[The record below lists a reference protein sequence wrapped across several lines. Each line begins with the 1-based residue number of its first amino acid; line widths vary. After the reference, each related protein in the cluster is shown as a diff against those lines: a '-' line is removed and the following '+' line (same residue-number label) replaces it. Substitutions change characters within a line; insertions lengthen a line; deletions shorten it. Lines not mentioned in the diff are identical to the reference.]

1 MNIANPPKHSDQAAP
16 NPSRSTIDDAEIEK
30 FEKMAEDW
38 WNPDGPFKPLHALN
52 PLRIQFIRDQL
63 IQHFQRGDPL
73 KPTPL
78 RGLTILDIGCGG
90 GLLCEPMTRLGA
102 MVTGVDAA
110 DRNIDIARTHAQR
123 MELSIDYR
131 CAAAEDLAAEGL
143 AFDVVLNMEV
153 VEHVAEVDL
162 FLNAA
167 ARLVRPGGLMIV
179 ATLNRTAKSYALAI
193 VGAEYIMRW
202 LPVGTHDWRKFV
214 KPSELARGL
223 RPYGVDITDVTG
235 MVYNRPSELARSLR
249 TANMKIETLTGLTY
263 NPLKETWS
271 LNERDL
277 DVNYIATAIRTNR
290 LPA

>member
-1 MNIANPPKHSDQAAP
+1 MNISNPPKHSDQAAP

-202 LPVGTHDWRKFV
+202 LPVGTHDWLKFV
-214 KPSELARGL
+214 
-223 RPYGVDITDVTG
+223 
-235 MVYNRPSELARSLR
+235 RPSELARSLR

-290 LPA
+290 LPALFK

>member
-1 MNIANPPKHSDQAAP
+1 
-16 NPSRSTIDDAEIEK
+16 
-30 FEKMAEDW
+30 
-38 WNPDGPFKPLHALN
+38 
-52 PLRIQFIRDQL
+52 
-63 IQHFQRGDPL
+63 
-73 KPTPL
+73 
-78 RGLTILDIGCGG
+78 
-90 GLLCEPMTRLGA
+90 MTRLGA

-214 KPSELARGL
+214 
-223 RPYGVDITDVTG
+223 
-235 MVYNRPSELARSLR
+235 RPSELARSLR
-249 TANMKIETLTGLTY
+249 TANMKIETLAGLTY

>member
-153 VEHVAEVDL
+153 V
-162 FLNAA
+162 
-167 ARLVRPGGLMIV
+167 RPGGLMIV

-202 LPVGTHDWRKFV
+202 LPVGTHDWLKFV
-214 KPSELARGL
+214 
-223 RPYGVDITDVTG
+223 
-235 MVYNRPSELARSLR
+235 RPSELARSLR